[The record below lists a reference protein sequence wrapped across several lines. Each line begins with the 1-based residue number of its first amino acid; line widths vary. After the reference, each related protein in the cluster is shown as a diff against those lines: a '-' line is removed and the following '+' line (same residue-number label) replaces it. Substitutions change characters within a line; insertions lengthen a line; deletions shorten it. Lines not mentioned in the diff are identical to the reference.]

1 LSQDSETNPNHNEN
15 GKQATGGEENA
26 MKLKLAV
33 LIAAMIAA
41 LTAAFAFPPAVPNTA
56 VPKYDPAT
64 EAVFK
69 GTVQEV
75 RDRQCPV
82 SGGMGSHVILKL
94 ENGTTIE
101 VHLATTKFVKE
112 YDLEFNVGDQL
123 EVTGSKVVFEGV
135 ETIFAREVKRG
146 NDVYVFRYK
155 DGKPVW

>member
-1 LSQDSETNPNHNEN
+1 
-15 GKQATGGEENA
+15 
-26 MKLKLAV
+26 MRLKLAV
-33 LIAAMIAA
+33 VLMVAMMAT
-41 LTAAFAFPPAVPNTA
+41 LPAAFAFPAAVPNAA
-56 VPKYDPAT
+56 VPKYDRTT

-82 SGGMGSHVILKL
+82 SGGMGSHVVLKL
-94 ENGTTIE
+94 EDGTTIE
-101 VHLATTKFVKE
+101 VHLASTKFVKE
-112 YDLEFNVGDQL
+112 YELVFNVGDQL

-146 NDVYVFRYK
+146 NDVYVFRDK